1 MPHER
6 APNALSAYVRTNV
19 HMTQPTDTGIV
30 DVGIRRD
37 ASNSQQLLSLNQRHE
52 ELAWPVE
59 CHALECHVIEKPS
72 DEPEA
77 LGVGESGQFVEG
89 GEVADVERAN

>member
-1 MPHER
+1 MS

-19 HMTQPTDTGIV
+19 HVAQPTDTGIV

-37 ASNSQQLLSLNQRHE
+37 ASNSQQLLSRKQSRE
-52 ELAWPVE
+52 ELAWRVE
-59 CHALECHVIEKPS
+59 CHALECYVIEKPP

-77 LGVGESGQFVEG
+77 LGVGESGQFVEA
-89 GEVADVERAN
+89 GEVSDAE